1 MQTFSIYLR
10 PEDPASGLPE
20 YATCVEARAAWL
32 AKSQAMAM
40 LDELTPDTAYQYA
53 EPLVCEDRPG
63 LPRPAMDVL
72 STDFLK
78 DYAWDEENQVFA
90 ERPQADSKPVN
101 FDALSADQKMAV
113 LVRHGT
119 PDINSEQLGDAL
131 KLLNDERNSP
141 EGHIVESLIRTK
153 GVSAMYP
160 EAVLE
165 LISELGDH
173 FDGADNWP
181 QMKAFNEKWLKDR
194 QAARKESSK
203 DNTTLRTASGATA
216 GGGNLTDRGTGHQ
229 HDFDSLR
236 REIALGLHARASD
249 FNIYDLR
256 TAQINR
262 AREIVKLKEKPFP
275 AWSAAMCAT
284 PGILDYSRAMIIY
297 TVKTAPDDIHMTPGA
312 LQSYINKTLT
322 ETDHANPDPEIVA
335 IACGRLPADKGEENN
350 DETQQDQT
358 GKEHVLADAA
368 QPVESVETDS
378 GQQDGAAPGVA
389 EQPSV
394 TERTG
399 PFYVRNEAGE
409 VKRANKEKGL
419 TDLLSQGYTEITK
432 DEYQNL
438 KNSPAVDPAFR
449 QNPESSTESLREN
462 TDPSTS
468 TSHEEQLAANI
479 NDVQIVEAA
488 PGKFSIEA
496 LLTPDASVEGE
507 KVEVVTP
514 ASAETS
520 ASSEV
525 FPAVF
530 DYGRYEGISN
540 DVYHAANGISSSMV
554 KDARIS
560 LMYYHGRHISG
571 TIARE
576 TSDALTLGTLVHTLV
591 LEPENFD
598 KEFSTPFSL
607 PADAI
612 STTAEMKV
620 LIEQYNASL
629 PVALSSDEIKTTIDA
644 YNSTLPRAFTL
655 GSGSEET
662 GYLYSCLPAEFQRIP
677 DGQKPT
683 ATAMRACIKEY
694 NATLPDPLKTSG
706 SRDALLAELEKIAPD
721 VATAEREKPQPFNT
735 SGSKDEL
742 AAVVRQIKPDAVFA
756 DELRAQWEKDNTGKT
771 LISAEQHSLATAMQ
785 TALLTDPIAACW
797 LNHPQRRAEVSYFGI
812 DDESGLDVRVRPD
825 LEIDDGRERL
835 AFDVKTVSLPHVK
848 QDRLGYRLHR
858 EIMDR
863 DYHLSAAMY
872 CDVAMFDRFF
882 WIFVN
887 KEPGY
892 HWVAVV
898 EASEDELALGR
909 AEYRKQLR
917 SIRQAMDAGIWP
929 APFTESIY
937 DTLTNHEYD
946 RLKAMMEN
954 GATS

>member
-20 YATCVEARAAWL
+20 YATSLEARAAWL
-32 AKSQAMAM
+32 AKSQAMTM
-40 LDELTPDTAYQYA
+40 LDELTPDTAHQYA

-63 LPRPAMDVL
+63 LPRPAINVL

-90 ERPQADSKPVN
+90 ERPHADSKPVN

-113 LVRHGT
+113 LVRHGAT
-119 PDINSEQLGDAL
+119 DIDSDQFRDAL
-131 KLLNDERNSP
+131 RLLNEERNSP
-141 EGHIVESLIRTK
+141 EGHIVESLLRTK
-153 GVSAMYP
+153 GVAAMYP

-165 LISELGDH
+165 LINELGNH

-181 QMKAFNEKWLKDR
+181 QMKEFNEKWLKDR

-203 DNTTLRTASGATA
+203 DITTLRTASGVKA

-236 REIALGLHARASD
+236 LEIALGLHARAAD

-256 TAQINR
+256 TAQTNR
-262 AREIVKLKEKPFP
+262 AREIIKLKEKPFP

-297 TVKTAPDDIHMTPGA
+297 IVKTAPDDIHITPGA

-335 IACGRLPADKGEENN
+335 IACGRLSADKGEDNN

-399 PFYVRNEAGE
+399 PFYARNEAGD

-419 TDLLSQGYTEITK
+419 KDLLSQGYAEITK

-438 KNSPAVDPAFR
+438 KNPPAADPAFR
-449 QNPESSTESLREN
+449 ENPESSTESLREN
-462 TDPSTS
+462 ADSSTS
-468 TSHEEQLAANI
+468 TAHEEALAANI
-479 NDVQIVEAA
+479 NNVQIVEAA
-488 PGKFSIEA
+488 PGKFGLEA
-496 LLTPDASVEGE
+496 FLTPDASSEGE
-507 KVEVVTP
+507 KAEAVLPEP
-514 ASAETS
+514 AETS
-520 ASSEV
+520 TPAAV

-530 DYGRYEGISN
+530 DFGRFEGVPN
-540 DVYHAANGISSSMV
+540 EVYHAANGISSSMV

-560 LMYYHGRHISG
+560 LMYYYGRHVTKQIG
-571 TIARE
+571 RE
-576 TSDALTLGTLVHTLV
+576 TSDALTFGTLVHTMA
-591 LEPENFD
+591 LEPE
-598 KEFSTPFSL
+598 KLSEEFARPFAL
-607 PADAI
+607 PEDAV
-612 STTAEMKV
+612 STTAEMKAI
-620 LIEQYNASL
+620 IEKYNASL
-629 PVALSSDEIKTTIDA
+629 PPMMGSDEIKALLEEHNVTLPKPFTMGSSIEEA
-644 YNSTLPRAFTL
+644 GFLYNSLP
-655 GSGSEET
+655 E
-662 GYLYSCLPAEFQRIP
+662 EFQRIA

-694 NATLPDPLKTSG
+694 NATLPAPLKTSG

-735 SGSKDEL
+735 SGSKEEL
-742 AAVVRQIKPDAVFA
+742 SAIVREIAPESVFA
-756 DELRAQWEKDNTGKT
+756 DELRAQWEKDNEGKT
-771 LISAEQHSLATAMQ
+771 LIDQHQHDTAVAIRE
-785 TALLTDPIAACW
+785 ALLAHPSACR
-797 LNHPQRRAEVSYFGI
+797 LLAHPSRVTETSYFAM
-812 DDESGLDVRVRPD
+812 DEDTGLEVRVRPD
-825 LEIDDGRERL
+825 IELEIDGIRIAADLKTTSMGRI
-835 AFDVKTVSLPHVK
+835 K
-848 QDRLGYRLHR
+848 QDYLRARLHR
-858 EIMDR
+858 EITER

-872 CDVAMFDRFF
+872 SEVAEFDQFF

-887 KEPGY
+887 KDPGY
-892 HWVAVV
+892 HWVAVI
-898 EASEDELALGR
+898 EASPDLLELGSL
-909 AEYRKQLR
+909 EYHRTLR
-917 SIRQAMDAGIWP
+917 NILVASETGIWP
-929 APFTESIY
+929 APLTEDY
-937 DTLTNHEYD
+937 ADELND
-946 RLKAMMEN
+946 FDLRRLEMLRPA
-954 GATS
+954 